1 MTMTVIRIV
10 IAVVFAACMINVGR
24 LVVPNVHSLLE
35 KRERAIRSAM
45 ELDGARL
52 DECETQPRLAATR
65 GASLAPCPESPVTP
79 LKP

>member
-1 MTMTVIRIV
+1 MTVIRIA
-10 IAVVFAACMINVGR
+10 IALTFAVCMVQIGR

-35 KRERAIRSAM
+35 KRERLIRSAM

-65 GASLAPCPESPVTP
+65 GASLAPCPESPITP